1 MSDNTLRSE
10 KWRRLE
16 RGYQMDRAVHQLVR
30 ADHWAQT
37 ERKPIPDQKGNNGI
51 SRDLAELIT
60 AKYPSVSKGWLLTGE
75 GEMLIGNKAVTG
87 SGSGIPYYGMDA
99 TVAVEQQLPP
109 PLFLYQRA
117 HFQRLRPECH
127 GARDRHAA
135 RHTGRQHRAAE
146 KWDVKAVV
154 PGESYLIISAAFKGF
169 RIIRRSEQADELLLL
184 PRNAEE
190 YDPISIKQSSIEKLF
205 IVRGIIIKENF
216 VIFVFR
222 DARPLRD
229 TEGIPRDP
237 GS

>member
-16 RGYQMDRAVHQLVR
+16 RVIKWTGLSINSFALTIGLKRSENLYQI
-30 ADHWAQT
+30 
-37 ERKPIPDQKGNNGI
+37 KKGNNGI

-109 PLFLYQRA
+109 PLFYINVPIFNDCDLSAMALGTAMQPDIPA
-117 HFQRLRPECH
+117 GSIVLLK
-127 GARDRHAA
+127 
-135 RHTGRQHRAAE
+135 

-190 YDPISIKQSSIEKLF
+190 
-205 IVRGIIIKENF
+205 
-216 VIFVFR
+216 
-222 DARPLRD
+222 
-229 TEGIPRDP
+229 
-237 GS
+237 

>member
-16 RGYQMDRAVHQLVR
+16 RVIKWTGLSINSFALTIGLKRSENLYQI
-30 ADHWAQT
+30 
-37 ERKPIPDQKGNNGI
+37 KKGNNGI

-75 GEMLIGNKAVTG
+75 GEMLIGNKTVAG

-99 TVAVEQQLPP
+99 TVAVEEQQLPS
-109 PLFLYQRA
+109 PLFYINVPIFNDCDLSAMALGTAMQPDIPA
-117 HFQRLRPECH
+117 GSIVLLK
-127 GARDRHAA
+127 
-135 RHTGRQHRAAE
+135 

-184 PRNAEE
+184 PRNVEE

-205 IVRGIIIKENF
+205 IVRGIIIKK
-216 VIFVFR
+216 I
-222 DARPLRD
+222 L
-229 TEGIPRDP
+229 
-237 GS
+237 

>member
-16 RGYQMDRAVHQLVR
+16 RVIKWTGLSINSFALTIGLKRSENLYQI
-30 ADHWAQT
+30 
-37 ERKPIPDQKGNNGI
+37 KKGNNGI

-109 PLFLYQRA
+109 PLFYINVPIFNDCDLSAMALGTAMQPDIPA
-117 HFQRLRPECH
+117 GSIVLLK
-127 GARDRHAA
+127 
-135 RHTGRQHRAAE
+135 

-169 RIIRRSEQADELLLL
+169 RIIRRSEQADELLCRETPKSTTPSPLNKAPSKNCLSSAGLL
-184 PRNAEE
+184 SRKFCDLCLPGCPAAPGHRRN
-190 YDPISIKQSSIEKLF
+190 SS
-205 IVRGIIIKENF
+205 
-216 VIFVFR
+216 
-222 DARPLRD
+222 
-229 TEGIPRDP
+229 
-237 GS
+237 

>member
-16 RGYQMDRAVHQLVR
+16 RVIKWTGLSINSFALTIGLKRSENLYQI
-30 ADHWAQT
+30 
-37 ERKPIPDQKGNNGI
+37 KKGNNGI

-75 GEMLIGNKAVTG
+75 GEMLIGNKAVPG

-109 PLFLYQRA
+109 PLFYIHVPIFNDCDLSAMALGTAMQPDIPA
-117 HFQRLRPECH
+117 GSIVLLK
-127 GARDRHAA
+127 
-135 RHTGRQHRAAE
+135 

-205 IVRGIIIKENF
+205 IVRGIIIKK
-216 VIFVFR
+216 I
-222 DARPLRD
+222 L
-229 TEGIPRDP
+229 
-237 GS
+237 

>member
-1 MSDNTLRSE
+1 MLTGQNKINLILDHVGIKAPTFA
-10 KWRRLE
+10 KHI
-16 RGYQMDRAVHQLVR
+16 GVKYQRILDIQ
-30 ADHWAQT
+30 
-37 ERKPIPDQKGNNGI
+37 NGKVKNI
-51 SRDLAELIT
+51 SAEVASRIID
-60 AKYPSVSKGWLLTGE
+60 AYPQFNIEWLLTGE

-109 PLFLYQRA
+109 PLFYINVPIFNDCDLSAMALGTAMQPDIPA
-117 HFQRLRPECH
+117 GSIVLLK
-127 GARDRHAA
+127 
-135 RHTGRQHRAAE
+135 

-205 IVRGIIIKENF
+205 IVRGIIIKK
-216 VIFVFR
+216 I
-222 DARPLRD
+222 L
-229 TEGIPRDP
+229 
-237 GS
+237 

>member
-16 RGYQMDRAVHQLVR
+16 RVIKWTGLSINSFALTIGLKRSENLYQI
-30 ADHWAQT
+30 
-37 ERKPIPDQKGNNGI
+37 KKGNNGI

-75 GEMLIGNKAVTG
+75 GETLIGNKAVTG

-109 PLFLYQRA
+109 PLFYINVPIFNDCDLSAMALGTAMQPDIPA
-117 HFQRLRPECH
+117 GSIVLLK
-127 GARDRHAA
+127 
-135 RHTGRQHRAAE
+135 

-205 IVRGIIIKENF
+205 IVRGIIIKK
-216 VIFVFR
+216 I
-222 DARPLRD
+222 L
-229 TEGIPRDP
+229 
-237 GS
+237 

>member
-1 MSDNTLRSE
+1 MGSNGAKTYTRS
-10 KWRRLE
+10 K
-16 RGYQMDRAVHQLVR
+16 RATTVS
-30 ADHWAQT
+30 AAT
-37 ERKPIPDQKGNNGI
+37 
-51 SRDLAELIT
+51 LAELIT

-109 PLFLYQRA
+109 PLFYINVPIFNDCDLSAMALGTAMQPDIPA
-117 HFQRLRPECH
+117 GSIVLLK
-127 GARDRHAA
+127 
-135 RHTGRQHRAAE
+135 

-205 IVRGIIIKENF
+205 IVRGIIIKK
-216 VIFVFR
+216 I
-222 DARPLRD
+222 L
-229 TEGIPRDP
+229 
-237 GS
+237 